1 MSGEKQRQEIVDE
14 GDDGGEAPFQLPDG
28 LHKPPGVVAA
38 LYTFPE
44 SLHGIAGRGD
54 IRVVMWE
61 LTPREERVAIK
72 RAKGSELD
80 AAYTMVHQAV
90 RAVDDEVVDWGK
102 EGAADNA
109 IAKLMRDIGAKGR
122 SLLMQAYLRQCS
134 PSEEESESFFASV
147 KTGV

>member
-1 MSGEKQRQEIVDE
+1 
-14 GDDGGEAPFQLPDG
+14 
-28 LHKPPGVVAA
+28 
-38 LYTFPE
+38 
-44 SLHGIAGRGD
+44 
-54 IRVVMWE
+54 
-61 LTPREERVAIK
+61 
-72 RAKGSELD
+72 
-80 AAYTMVHQAV
+80 
-90 RAVDDEVVDWGK
+90 VDDEVVDWGK